1 MRDLRKAAEDPSIL
15 AEVFSL
21 KDATNGRSLLHAAV
35 DRSELGYVTQLHL
48 AEGRLGRR
56 ILIDM
61 RDDQGGTALHLAVE
75 GASPSVEIIR
85 ALLDA
90 KIAIDATTADSR
102 RTALHQAA
110 VMGKSECVQVL
121 LAAGADKDLGDAD
134 DLTPLALATKFGQL
148 DTVMI
153 LLEAQANASK
163 KMDGRRLRQHFK
175 EKGWT
180 KALELLSNR
189 TALAVKQTALE
200 EWRRANPFAQA
211 LSRGERRLVVMKEAA
226 QVASV
231 VERIRAREHQLSDE
245 GSYFEGDHHP
255 HRWLFRALS
264 YVLNP
269 AACDST
275 DVDQALRTYEG
286 MVGPEVNMM
295 YYVVSAHLAANLSH
309 PELAAALIDEVTRL
323 GGGDLLTGAAPGLLL
338 MRVLVYV
345 RRLTWYIPVTY
356 LCGQMPIKRLIACQ
370 NAAFGR

>member
-1 MRDLRKAAEDPSIL
+1 MLAGLEAPRRSDGLSDRQRTVNASWQKLFAPKSIGAFMRDLKKAAEDPSIL

-75 GASPSVEIIR
+75 GASPSVEIIK

-163 KMDGRRLRQHFK
+163 KMDGRRLRESMGGFGAKAPSSHLSPKLPHTQA
-175 EKGWT
+175 KGVSS
-180 KALELLSNR
+180 EIVENR
-189 TALAVKQTALE
+189 WVGARMGVIRCQIVLFAMRFRHQNVPNGVDRRCRPSVSGVGVVRRCRPLGVVRRGRPLGVGRSVSAARGRPSGSAARCRQSVSSVGIVRRHRPSASAVGE
-200 EWRRANPFAQA
+200 HRRALRKASFSHGAKRKFA
-211 LSRGERRLVVMKEAA
+211 E
-226 QVASV
+226 
-231 VERIRAREHQLSDE
+231 
-245 GSYFEGDHHP
+245 F
-255 HRWLFRALS
+255 
-264 YVLNP
+264 
-269 AACDST
+269 
-275 DVDQALRTYEG
+275 
-286 MVGPEVNMM
+286 
-295 YYVVSAHLAANLSH
+295 
-309 PELAAALIDEVTRL
+309 
-323 GGGDLLTGAAPGLLL
+323 GLL
-338 MRVLVYV
+338 
-345 RRLTWYIPVTY
+345 
-356 LCGQMPIKRLIACQ
+356 
-370 NAAFGR
+370 